1 MYDAGLHKLAD
12 EIIRQLSVNY
22 DRKISFKEVLEV
34 IQRDET
40 WFDVLG
46 GDSTIKQHSSI
57 SLRYIVFL
65 AFGLSSQVYFRFRRS
80 SDELFPDSQTFQ
92 YVTLGPD
99 GNGLINA
106 DTLIEMWENVG
117 IHSPK
122 ELVHEL
128 GFDSRKIN
136 IAGTFPVQFTGLI
149 SLSTCFLFLKEGTF
163 SCEYCICLVL
173 KLSASAM

>member
-1 MYDAGLHKLAD
+1 MFDAGLHKLAD

-46 GDSTIKQHSSI
+46 GDLTIRNHSSI
-57 SLRYIVFL
+57 SLRYICFSFR
-65 AFGLSSQVYFRFRRS
+65 AFSYFRIYSRFRRS

-128 GFDSRKIN
+128 GFDSRTIN
-136 IAGTFPVQFTGLI
+136 IAGKFPGLI
-149 SLSTCFLFLKEGTF
+149 LLYLVHIFEEYENVWIYIVICSTWNF
-163 SCEYCICLVL
+163 
-173 KLSASAM
+173 